1 MGLSIP
7 QMATLSRLLDEVLP
21 LDEAARRE
29 WLDNLPPEHRD
40 LAPALRDVLLPG
52 AAQAASFSVLST
64 LPKLSDGHDTSGAAA
79 SGLQPGAAVGPYQ
92 LIRLLGSG
100 GMAEVWLARR
110 ADGAFKREVAL
121 KVPLLSRGR
130 ADLEP
135 RFARE
140 RDILA
145 RLEHP
150 YIARFYDAGVSSSAL
165 RYVAMEYVRGE
176 SLTDWCAAKK
186 LGIAARLKLFLQVL
200 EAVRYAHERQII
212 HRDLKPSNIL
222 VTEAGQVRLLDFGVA
237 KLLEAD
243 EADQTPLTSVY
254 GRALTPDY
262 ASPELL
268 RGDPID
274 ERSDLYSLGV
284 LLYELLTGA
293 RPYRLKGAASIGA
306 LDHAIATLEV
316 KKPSTQL
323 EPKSVATR
331 AGTTEQWARDLR
343 GDLDAIMIKALAKE
357 PAQRYANAAD
367 LAEDLQRHLEGKPIK
382 AQTANARYRIG
393 KFLRRNK
400 TVVGVGVI
408 AATAILVM
416 VMYTLHRDTRAPATV
431 AANAAGIPATTKV
444 VGAVAAF
451 APPEHSV
458 AVLPFLDMSESQ
470 DQQYFSDGLAE
481 ELLDLLAKVPGLH
494 VIARTSSFSFRGKS
508 DDIPMIAKKLN
519 VANLLEGSVRKSG
532 DRVRVTTQL
541 IRAADGEDVWS
552 ETYDSDLKDLFKVQ
566 DEIAGAVV
574 SALKVKLAAGQPA
587 SNAYRT
593 SNLAA
598 YNEYLLGRQLFDQFT
613 LDGFRRASEAYRRAT
628 GLDPHYA
635 AAYAELA
642 MSEFFAADWSG
653 DEAGRKLALED
664 ANRAVALA
672 PDQAGGYACRGHIRV
687 EGGWDWAGAQADF
700 EKALSIEPAN
710 SIALRR
716 YALLIGTLGRL
727 PDAIAMTRTAIE
739 LDPLSSVTW
748 TNLGFLLLGDMQLG
762 PAHDAIQRAMEIQ
775 PDSPYGLHILGILR
789 LIEGQP
795 AAAIELV
802 QTRGNE
808 HLRLQI
814 NAMAQ
819 HSLGNN
825 QAAMLA
831 LNGLISKFH
840 SDSAY
845 DVAQTYAWS
854 DQRLETFEWLE
865 RSFQGHESDLV
876 SIKYD
881 PILNPL
887 HGDPRFKALLRKM
900 NLPES

>member
-1 MGLSIP
+1 
-7 QMATLSRLLDEVLP
+7 MATLSRLLDELLP
-21 LDEAARRE
+21 LDAATRRE

-52 AAQAASFSVLST
+52 ATQAASFKILST
-64 LPKLSDGHDTSGAAA
+64 LPKFSDGGDPGGVAA
-79 SGLQPGAAVGPYQ
+79 SGLQPDAAVGPYQ

-100 GMAEVWLARR
+100 GMAEVWQARR

-121 KVPLLSRGR
+121 KIPMQSRGR
-130 ADLEP
+130 VDLEP

-145 RLEHP
+145 SLEHP
-150 YIARFYDAGVSSSAL
+150 YIARFYDAGITSSAL

-176 SLTDWCAAKK
+176 TLTDWCATRK
-186 LGIAARLKLFLQVL
+186 LGIAERLELFLQVL

-284 LLYELLTGA
+284 LLYELLTGT

-323 EPKSVATR
+323 EPESISTR
-331 AGTTEQWARDLR
+331 AGTTEQWARGLR
-343 GDLDAIMIKALAKE
+343 GDLDAIVIKALAKN
-357 PAQRYANAAD
+357 PAQRYANAAA
-367 LAEDLQRHLEGKPIK
+367 LTEDLQRHLEGKPIK
-382 AQTANARYRIG
+382 AQAANAHYLLR
-393 KFLRRNK
+393 KFLHRNRL
-400 TVVGVGVI
+400 VVGVSVT
-408 AATAILVM
+408 AATAILAM
-416 VMYTLHRDTRAPATV
+416 VMYTLHRETRAPVTA
-431 AANAAGIPATTKV
+431 AANAVELPAAAKV
-444 VGAVAAF
+444 LGAVTAF
-451 APPEHSV
+451 APPENSV

-541 IRAADGEDVWS
+541 IRAANGEDIWS
-552 ETYDSDLKDLFKVQ
+552 ETYDSDLKDVFKVQ

-574 SALKVKLAAGQPA
+574 SALKVKLAAAQQG

-598 YNEYLLGRQLFDQFT
+598 YNEYLLGRQLFDRFT

-628 GLDPHYA
+628 ALDPQYA

-653 DEAGRKLALED
+653 DESGRKLALED

-672 PDQAGGYACRGHIRV
+672 PDQAGGYASRGHIRV
-687 EGGWDWAGAQADF
+687 EGAWDWAGAQADF

-710 SIALRR
+710 SMALRR

-748 TNLGFLLLGDMQLG
+748 TNLGFLLLGDGQIG
-762 PAHDAIQRAMEIQ
+762 PARDAIERAMEIQ
-775 PDSPYGLHILGILR
+775 PDSPYGLRILGILR

-795 AAAIELV
+795 AAAIELLR
-802 QTRGNE
+802 THGNK

-825 QAAMLA
+825 KAAMLA
-831 LNGLISKFH
+831 LNGLIATFR

-845 DVAQTYAWS
+845 DVAQTYAWG
-854 DQRLETFEWLE
+854 DQRPETFEWLE
-865 RSFQGHESDLV
+865 RSFQRHESDLV
-876 SIKYD
+876 SINYD
-881 PILNPL
+881 PIMNPL

-900 NLPES
+900 HLPES